1 MYGLIMLREYF
12 EEIISGEKAYDA
24 RSYDT
29 SKRGIIALVDTRKSE
44 IIATIEL
51 VSTHVISA
59 KEYCLWHQSGKWKD
73 FIFHADEQRT
83 YYAYDFKNPKRLSS
97 PVKIKKNGKVW
108 TYIDDEILRDF
119 SFQETLF

>member
-1 MYGLIMLREYF
+1 MYGLIMLREYL
-12 EEIISGEKAYDA
+12 EEIISGEKTYDA

-29 SKRGIIALVDTRKSE
+29 SKRGTIALVDTRKSE

-51 VSTHVISA
+51 VSTHIISA

-73 FIFHADEQRT
+73 FIFRADEKRT
-83 YYAYDFKNPKRLSS
+83 YYAYDFKNPQCLSS

-108 TYIDDEILRDF
+108 TYIDDEITRGF